1 MNKLQTIIF
10 KNRPYLF
17 FLFLPIPFIF
27 FLLTAIIIF
36 GILKMESLLLFAV
49 IFLIEFNFLVSL
61 FARMRYR
68 SGSEFCFNKDYYEY
82 NGVKSSWTEIRK
94 LDFYYRGDRFWH
106 SKFKLFQKRK
116 ANRRYSNLNY
126 VAVEGYIEKLIDKI
140 IIDSNPI
147 YFKIRST
154 KEKQLFFQ
162 IKELAESNNVITTEM
177 KTDFSYSLFGTSFG
191 R

>member
-1 MNKLQTIIF
+1 
-10 KNRPYLF
+10 
-17 FLFLPIPFIF
+17 
-27 FLLTAIIIF
+27 
-36 GILKMESLLLFAV
+36 
-49 IFLIEFNFLVSL
+49 
-61 FARMRYR
+61 
-68 SGSEFCFNKDYYEY
+68 
-82 NGVKSSWTEIRK
+82 
-94 LDFYYRGDRFWH
+94 
-106 SKFKLFQKRK
+106 
-116 ANRRYSNLNY
+116 
-126 VAVEGYIEKLIDKI
+126 VEGYIEKLIDKI